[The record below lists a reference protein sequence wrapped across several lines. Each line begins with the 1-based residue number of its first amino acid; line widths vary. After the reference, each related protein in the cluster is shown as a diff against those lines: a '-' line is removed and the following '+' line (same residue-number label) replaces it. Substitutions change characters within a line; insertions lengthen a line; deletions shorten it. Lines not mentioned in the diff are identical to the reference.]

1 MTSRTPPITQTDP
14 PRPPWETLPTMYDLP
29 SDNPEDPGLPDDFHF
44 LQPLLLFL
52 TFLPPNWNPAQV
64 YSAADLNLYYDLE
77 HPQWYKR
84 PDWFGAVGT
93 SKLYRGEDL
102 RLSYVTWQEQAN
114 PFVVV
119 ELLSP
124 GTEGEDLGGTS
135 QEENRPPRKWD
146 VYERILRIPYYI
158 VFSRYTN
165 ELQGFHLVG
174 AQYAPMELEEGQL
187 HLPELELKLGIW
199 QGEFQGIE
207 RLWLRWFTEAGDLIL
222 IPEEKAQQAQQ
233 EAQQAQQEAQQAQQE
248 AQQAQ
253 QQAAEANR
261 KAERLAERLRELGI
275 DPDNL

>member
-1 MTSRTPPITQTDP
+1 MTPQTPPTTQTNP
-14 PRPPWETLPTMYDLP
+14 PHSPWENLPTMYDLP
-29 SDNPEDPGLPDDFHF
+29 SDNPEEPGLPDDFHF

-52 TFLPPNWNPAQV
+52 TFLSPNWNPAQV

-77 HPQWYKR
+77 HPLWHKR
-84 PDWFGAVGT
+84 PDWFGVVGT

-102 RLSYVTWQEQAN
+102 RLSYVTWQEPAN

-124 GTEGEDLGGTS
+124 GTEAEDLGGT
-135 QEENRPPRKWD
+135 QQENRPPRKWD

-174 AQYAPMELEEGQL
+174 AQYAPMEFEEGEL
-187 HLPELELKLGIW
+187 HLPELGLKLGIW
-199 QGEFQGIE
+199 QGEFKGIE
-207 RLWLRWFTEAGDLIL
+207 RLWLRWLTEAGDLIP
-222 IPEEKAQQAQQ
+222 IPEE

-248 AQQAQ
+248 AAK
-253 QQAAEANR
+253 ANR
-261 KAERLAERLRELGI
+261 KAEQLAERLRELGI
-275 DPDNL
+275 DPDDL